1 MLRHMSRLAI
11 FIDGHYLESLSR
23 DEYGISLDL
32 SLISEDVRLIVNSKT
47 PDSIDLLR
55 TFYYDCLPY
64 QSSPPTEDEKNR
76 FGKKRGFFSFLNR
89 LPRFVVRE
97 GRLAFK
103 GLDIN
108 KNPIFQQKRVDLL
121 LGLDFALLSG
131 KQQITHAAVIAGDS
145 DLLPA
150 FKVAKEEGVLVWLF
164 HGPQVS
170 KKDGYSTYA
179 SELWQEA
186 DERYE
191 IDSAFI
197 KRNQRS

>member
-1 MLRHMSRLAI
+1 
-11 FIDGHYLESLSR
+11 
-23 DEYGISLDL
+23 
-32 SLISEDVRLIVNSKT
+32 
-47 PDSIDLLR
+47 
-55 TFYYDCLPY
+55 
-64 QSSPPTEDEKNR
+64 
-76 FGKKRGFFSFLNR
+76 
-89 LPRFVVRE
+89 
-97 GRLAFK
+97 LAFK

-131 KQQITHAAVIAGDS
+131 KRQITHAAVIAGDS

-150 FKVAKEEGVLVWLF
+150 FKVAKEEGILVWLF

-170 KKDGYSTYA
+170 QKDGYSTYA

-191 IDSAFI
+191 IDLAFM
-197 KRNQRS
+197 KRNKRS